1 MEKSNNQSELRIN
14 RSSSLRHGGIG
25 PIWNSIDLIG
35 RKHRSLTEIY
45 QSACRG
51 SETGL
56 KKFNALKTKMSF
68 KKKFWRNLSHACVK
82 SFCVFLLSTNRALN
96 SASFTIN
103 LHKTLSKLLISQV
116 YRTLVGNDSDIGR
129 TTLVI
134 CESGIRLTKATN
146 LPNLD

>member
-25 PIWNSIDLIG
+25 PIRNSIDLIG
-35 RKHRSLTEIY
+35 EKTSL
-45 QSACRG
+45 SNRNLSVLCRG
-51 SETGL
+51 SETRL
-56 KKFNALKTKMSF
+56 KKFNALKTKMPF
-68 KKKFWRNLSHACVK
+68 KKMFWRNLSHACVK

-103 LHKTLSKLLISQV
+103 LHKTLWKLLISQV
-116 YRTLVGNDSDIGR
+116 YSTLVGNDSDIGR
-129 TTLVI
+129 TALVI

-146 LPNLD
+146 